1 MSQMEQYYAG
11 EKMRIRDFII
21 TYFRALAAQHG
32 YERCDATGVSS
43 KRLLNAGNDQRPCIN
58 QLEYD
63 LPRWTENAKHISVYF
78 NEDELSPSNDSG
90 EKLVR
95 NRVVTIKWCNESGG
109 REMRRYALAGP
120 PNVYNRCD
128 ATDESIMRLL
138 NAENSEPICGGLRRI
153 NTINNTY
160 QRPCINQ
167 LKYDLP
173 RWTENARYIIVY
185 EDVVAHYSPVGVK
198 KQYLVFIV
206 KWRNESGEMRMK
218 QVTVVYQD
226 AVARYNYRVRRGTNA
241 GYIIRL

>member
-1 MSQMEQYYAG
+1 
-11 EKMRIRDFII
+11 
-21 TYFRALAAQHG
+21 
-32 YERCDATGVSS
+32 
-43 KRLLNAGNDQRPCIN
+43 
-58 QLEYD
+58 
-63 LPRWTENAKHISVYF
+63 
-78 NEDELSPSNDSG
+78 
-90 EKLVR
+90 
-95 NRVVTIKWCNESGG
+95 
-109 REMRRYALAGP
+109 MRRYALAGP

-138 NAENSEPICGGLRRI
+138 NAENSEPICGGLRKI
-153 NTINNTY
+153 NTINAY

-185 EDVVAHYSPVGVK
+185 EDVVAHYSPVGAK

-206 KWRNESGEMRMK
+206 KWRNESGAMMMK

-241 GYIIRL
+241 CYTIRL